1 MKIIQTFWTARQDPL
16 KHGFGWTHPEY
27 NLISWA
33 LSCLS
38 LKRIALINLVV
49 PAAIKLF
56 VLTSKFQHSLK

>member
-38 LKRIALINLVV
+38 LKRIALINIVV
-49 PAAIKLF
+49 PTAIK
-56 VLTSKFQHSLK
+56 